1 MALTYDKTQRDLSIK
16 GFITLNTS
24 EQINL
29 TADDIV
35 TYSINASVGAEGI
48 PLGTVESA
56 SYTLTLKNVGR
67 RFSPEQLDNAE
78 VHMLVGIDNGNGY
91 EYSDFGVWY
100 VTDSSAPEQSVAIT
114 LNGLDALATR
124 FETLFVDD
132 EDSYSSTIGSLVQTV
147 CAAANIALARKDF
160 LNAAVELKN
169 MPAWKEETTLRDV
182 LSYCAVC
189 AGGFVRIN
197 RNGQLDIVSYGEG
210 NVYSLSPG
218 MYQTFTQTGGYAFNF
233 NRIEAFLSE
242 DAEER
247 TPFFIYEDIEPN
259 ATNALQIDYNPLL
272 TEAIVQSIVNEL
284 KGISLVAGEIMWGGD
299 PAVQLGDYYEL
310 TDLKGNVHR
319 IMVTTQSYNFGGGL
333 NAVESC
339 VLPALNSQFS
349 ATYSTSTNMYD
360 AQGNIRATRISGLDK
375 KVITATTG
383 HFENLTAETIETD
396 TLVAKMLSAIELYA
410 GTIKADSVETDVLTS
425 TLAKIVEATIN
436 KLTAGTI
443 TTDELY
449 AALAE
454 IMALKVDSL
463 KANDIKTDKLAAAL
477 AAFTV
482 ISAGTA
488 DFDRATIEHLVANL
502 FNLTGS
508 GVMEDVFIYNLQLA
522 YAQIVS
528 AQIGSLVLQSKEGL
542 YYEIGIKINEDG
554 TTDVTADQVYPSDSE
569 IENGVYGETQ
579 PIIAT
584 NITADNIAATSV
596 KATQALINSVIAARI
611 DVDQLFAREAFITK
625 LTTSQ
630 IFGGES
636 LEIIVGR
643 IDEASERATKTFR
656 QTTEPLDAESR
667 VGDLW
672 IDPTNGAIRQAAQV
686 GFLINDDGVM
696 YLSHLDDD
704 GFDAE
709 ITTDDPYSMGTNF
722 AFTLTED
729 GTYSNTPIS
738 WALVQDQTLL
748 EEVRETSADIEYCI
762 YPIEDGTPPDN
773 YDGWHTNTPPQVEGF
788 HIWSR
793 IAMTYLDGSK
803 KYGNVQCLSTAL
815 GEGVT
820 SVTEQYC
827 VSDNKIT
834 APAVDDPGWV
844 DGIVDRPEGSYVWL
858 RSKLTFI
865 DGSVKYTPAYCDTS
879 WEWLDTVTNSANDAL
894 SIANAALKRE
904 DFERVVRVNEDGL
917 HIGDNITPCEVLIDS
932 ASMNVV
938 MNGNRLSTFSDNFI
952 RLGNMQIRSVNG
964 GLAIGVYSG

>member
-1 MALTYDKTQRDLSIK
+1 MALTYNKATRDLAIK
-16 GFITLNTS
+16 GTITFNDGTQENIFGNDILNYSYSAQIGS
-24 EQINL
+24 EGL
-29 TADDIV
+29 
-35 TYSINASVGAEGI
+35 
-48 PLGTVESA
+48 PLGSTEAA
-56 SYTLTLKNVGR
+56 SFSLEISNVGR
-67 RFSPEQLDNAE
+67 KYTPEKFDNAE
-78 VHMLVGIDNGNGY
+78 VHMFIGIKNGSDY
-91 EYSDFGVWY
+91 VYSDFGVWH
-100 VTDSSAPEQSVAIT
+100 VEDSSAPEQSVSISIS
-114 LNGLDALATR
+114 GYDALASR
-124 FETLFVDD
+124 FAAVFTDA
-132 EDSYSSTIGSLVQTV
+132 EDVYPTTIGDIALTV
-147 CAAANIALARKDF
+147 CAAANIPLKDSSF
-160 LNAAVELKN
+160 PNAAVKVEE
-169 MPAWKEETTLRDV
+169 MPKWTEGTTLRDI
-182 LSYCAVC
+182 LSYCAIC
-189 AGGFVRIN
+189 AGGFARIAL
-197 RNGQLDIVSYGEG
+197 NGQLEIVSFADGATYTVDP
-210 NVYSLSPG
+210 NL
-218 MYQTFTQTGGYAFNF
+218 YQTFTPSGGSAFAFNA
-233 NRIEAFLSE
+233 IEAMLAE
-242 DAEER
+242 DAEEHSR
-247 TPFFIYEDIEPN
+247 FAVDESITAN
-259 ATNALQIDYNPLL
+259 ATNTIQIDYNPLL
-272 TEAIVQSIVNEL
+272 TETIVQSIVTEL
-284 KGISLVAGEIMWGGD
+284 TGITMSAAELTWGGD
-299 PAVQLGDYYEL
+299 PSVKCSDYFIVETL
-310 TDLKGNVHR
+310 NGASTKM
-319 IMVTTQSYNFGGGL
+319 MVTAQSVSFEGGL
-333 NAVESC
+333 SVTETCS
-339 VLPALNSQFS
+339 LPTINTITS

-410 GTIKADSVETDVLTS
+410 GTIKAGSVETDVLTS

-508 GVMEDVFIYNLQLA
+508 GVMEDVFIHNLQLA

-554 TTDVTADQVYPSDSE
+554 TTDVTAEQVHPNDTE
-569 IENGVYGETQ
+569 IENGVYGDTQ

-625 LTTSQ
+625 LSTSQ

-656 QTTEPLDAESR
+656 QTTKPLDAESR
-667 VGDLW
+667 AGDLW

-704 GFDAE
+704 GFHAE
-709 ITTDDPYSMGTNF
+709 ISTDDPYYVGTNF
-722 AFTLTED
+722 AFTLAED
-729 GTYSNTPIS
+729 GAYSNTPIS
-738 WALVQDQTLL
+738 WALVQDQSLL
-748 EEVRETSADIEYCI
+748 EEVYKTTTDIEYCI
-762 YPIEDGTPPDN
+762 YPIEDGEPPED
-773 YDGWHTNTPPQVEGF
+773 YAGWHTTTPPQISGF
-788 HIWSR
+788 YIWSR
-793 IAMTYLDGSK
+793 IATTHANGSR

-834 APAVDDPGWV
+834 APQTGWV

-938 MNGNRLSTFSDNFI
+938 MNGSKLSTISDKFI
-952 RLGNMQIRSVNG
+952 RFGNMQVRKVAG
-964 GLAIGVYSG
+964 GLAICVYNG